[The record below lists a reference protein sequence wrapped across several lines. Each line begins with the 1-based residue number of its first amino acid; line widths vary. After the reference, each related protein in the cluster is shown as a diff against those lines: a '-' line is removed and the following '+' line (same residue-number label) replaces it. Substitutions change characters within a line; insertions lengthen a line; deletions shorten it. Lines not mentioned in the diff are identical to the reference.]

1 MGSGRGVGGVVSWSE
16 EGRSRSTQVALEK
29 LLESQ
34 ALVGWG
40 QPAKLPEFCTRG
52 ASWQQACSESCQSKC
67 CSPAPFLDLAK
78 MKMTNRTEVK
88 TSIITVAATKAA

>member
-1 MGSGRGVGGVVSWSE
+1 MGGVVSWLE
-16 EGRSRSTQVALEK
+16 EGLSRSTQVALEK

-67 CSPAPFLDLAK
+67 WSPALFLDLAE
-78 MKMTNRTEVK
+78 MKMTN
-88 TSIITVAATKAA
+88 

>member
-1 MGSGRGVGGVVSWSE
+1 MVSWFE
-16 EGRSRSTQVALEK
+16 EEMSGTTQVALEK

-52 ASWQQACSESCQSKC
+52 ISWQEAYSESCQSKC

-78 MKMTNRTEVK
+78 MKMTN
-88 TSIITVAATKAA
+88 